1 MSINDTLKI
10 LCKQG
15 VDLGYKGIDIYL
27 YVDKFSTEQILRE
40 TNKQILLGATA
51 FNLDNNY
58 MYRQYF
64 HLMILLHIHY
74 CCYTNKLNDPEYKN
88 LFKKI
93 NYLNLM
99 CGVFGQRNENLYQQ
113 VKVYCT
119 KLRPQ
124 LWAICENKTFINTDE
139 KVF

>member
-1 MSINDTLKI
+1 MSITNTLKI
-10 LCKQG
+10 LSEQG
-15 VDLGYKGIDIYL
+15 KELGFKDIDLYL
-27 YVDKFSTEQILRE
+27 YIDKFSTEQILRE
-40 TNKQILLGATA
+40 TNKQILLGATP

-64 HLMILLHIHY
+64 HLMIILHIYY
-74 CCYTNKLNDPEYKN
+74 CCYTDRLNNPEYRN

-99 CGVFGQRNENLYQQ
+99 CGVFGQRNQKLYEQ
-113 VKVYCT
+113 VKLYCS

-124 LWAICENKTFINTDE
+124 VWAICENKTFIDMDMDA
-139 KVF
+139 F